1 LPLNQVNYAHK
12 AAATIEKVNLRNL
25 SSDRIKR
32 RRNADSSER
41 VWEKKAEAGQRTAKI
56 EGL

>member
-1 LPLNQVNYAHK
+1 MSLNQANYAHK
-12 AAATIEKVNLRNL
+12 VAATIEKVNLRNS

-41 VWEKKAEAGQRTAKI
+41 VWEKKVEAGQRTAKA

>member
-1 LPLNQVNYAHK
+1 LSLNKVNYAHK
-12 AAATIEKVNLRNL
+12 VAATIEKVNLRNS

-41 VWEKKAEAGQRTAKI
+41 V
-56 EGL
+56 

>member
-1 LPLNQVNYAHK
+1 LPLNQVNYTHK

-41 VWEKKAEAGQRTAKI
+41 V
-56 EGL
+56 

>member
-1 LPLNQVNYAHK
+1 LSLNQANYAHK
-12 AAATIEKVNLRNL
+12 VAATIEKVNLRNS

-41 VWEKKAEAGQRTAKI
+41 V
-56 EGL
+56 